1 MLYGFVKATLGSALK
16 VFYQPWIRGQQNIP
30 SDGPAILASNHLAVI
45 DSFFLPLMIRREVVF
60 MGKSD
65 YFTGTGIKGKAV
77 AAFMR
82 GVGTIPVDRSGGKA
96 SEAALRTGLK
106 RLAEGEL
113 FGIYPEGTRSPDGR
127 LYRGKTGVA
136 RLALESGAPV
146 IPVAMIGTNIA
157 QPIGRKIPKLHRIGV
172 VVGEPLDFSRYAG
185 MHGDRFVLRSI
196 TDEIMYELMRL
207 SGQEYVDIYA
217 ATMKNRMAAAKK
229 EAAKKEKDESVAKP
243 PERVGA
249 PGGRP
254 VPEVEVPQPTEDEI
268 REGLER
274 LEAARTEMAA
284 RGEELHIDNPD
295 SADES
300 GEPDTTSE

>member
-1 MLYGFVKATLGSALK
+1 MLYGFMKATLGSALK
-16 VFYQPWIRGQQNIP
+16 VFYQPWIRGAQNIP
-30 SDGPAILASNHLAVI
+30 VDGPAILASNHLAVI

-65 YFTGTGIKGKAV
+65 YFTGTGVKGKAV

-96 SEAALRTGLK
+96 SEAALRTGLR
-106 RLAEGEL
+106 RLEQGEL

-157 QPIGRKIPKLHRIGV
+157 QPIGKKIPKLHRIGI
-172 VVGEPLDFSRYAG
+172 VVGEPLDFSRYEG
-185 MHGDRFVLRSI
+185 MASDRFVLRSI

-207 SGQEYVDIYA
+207 SGQEYVDTYA
-217 ATMKNRMAAAKK
+217 ATMKNRMAAAKRAK
-229 EAAKKEKDESVAKP
+229 EEAPETVA
-243 PERVGA
+243 PERVTA

-254 VPEVEVPQPTEDEI
+254 VPAVEVPEPTEEEI

-274 LEAARTEMAA
+274 LEAARAEAERSAA
-284 RGEELHIDNPD
+284 E
-295 SADES
+295 SAD
-300 GEPDTTSE
+300 GEAGSAEEDEPTQ